1 MALGFN
7 SLFPIVSLFRYGN
20 LRIEIPK
27 EYECI
32 YYPTFIVSEYDFLK
46 FKKEDNVLDQYSRKY
61 SISIIINNTIDDFLF
76 LINFW
81 FNAI

>member
-1 MALGFN
+1 VALGFN

-27 EYECI
+27 EYECV

-46 FKKEDNVLDQYSRKY
+46 FKNVLDAGAFIRVGLS
-61 SISIIINNTIDDFLF
+61 
-76 LINFW
+76 
-81 FNAI
+81 